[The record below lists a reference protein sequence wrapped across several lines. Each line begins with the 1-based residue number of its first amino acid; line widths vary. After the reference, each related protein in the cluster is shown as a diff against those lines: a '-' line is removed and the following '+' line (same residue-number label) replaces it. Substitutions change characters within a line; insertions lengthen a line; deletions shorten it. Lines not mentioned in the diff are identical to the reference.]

1 MAEDITNFDDQ
12 FEEQSQMADFLGP
25 AKIGVNLPNS
35 GNIIQQNPTYQ
46 IKDNTVGS
54 APNIQQSPATQLNP
68 AQALVQKMLNLDSNY
83 IDNTH
88 YNKPYTFDSSPAGAH
103 KARYKAYGQE
113 VYDRIGFD
121 PMIDNETWF
130 TSNTT
135 ALDDAKR
142 WLTHSAAPMLG
153 LGMLANPRSYGKILS
168 DFDFGG
174 DINEAEKYEEYNQ
187 LGYSTRGGVSGFLVN
202 LGNSASY
209 SAGILLEGALE
220 GALIG
225 GAVGFMEGGVGAIP
239 GAAIGGFTGMFKN
252 IPALFKSIGK
262 GTVSF
267 TKTLAGINKLKNATV
282 ARAAWKN
289 AGKTVGNFANPFS
302 NTKNAAMQYVFKNPD
317 DLTNLAR
324 TARTAGAF
332 MHDIKNINMALSEGR
347 LEGGFSENEI
357 YTKLYNDYYDE
368 HGVIAPDH
376 LQQEYRLQAKAGSF
390 FNTMAN
396 TSLVFYT
403 NKIAFPSITQ
413 ARFIKGV
420 PRFSKR
426 VGRVGKNNIVFKP
439 GKTIADDLYS
449 LERAN
454 FKNAVKSLA
463 KPATYGRV
471 SLNYFKGNL
480 MEGVQEV
487 SQDILADYTKE
498 YYTSTYKNPA
508 IGNYMYNMTLLKES
522 IDKSISSQGLETFLS
537 GFFMGSVLKLPGA
550 LVNFTQNQINKYS
563 DREAYERNK
572 INSDTVAKNMVDSL
586 NTMTKNG
593 KYLFDPRLQN
603 YGVQFSIGKNLDNK
617 DELTKKQSKDDEF
630 AGFFSAV
637 MTSIQ
642 TGTFDMFLKNYAGY
656 KDYTAKELEEAW
668 NLEEGQGQKA
678 LDNIDKAIENAR
690 TIKNR
695 YEFGISKFKKG
706 PNPADFEDGSAEQ
719 LKAVVYNEAFQQ
731 AIHNFVFLGQ
741 SFDDTFK
748 RVTKLVSKLSDIKA
762 IKNSRFATAEP
773 LFDFD
778 KLDREIELLRSE
790 TESLKQTKDPKA
802 QKEINN
808 NETIISALEDFKKKQ
823 EEVTKFLFDKILTEP
838 IYQEALDSEDEAVK
852 EQAQK
857 DYAEFLETY
866 DETKAESIL
875 AYKESFNNLLKA
887 MASTQSEQAIVDQ
900 EIVSAE
906 QLDDLFT
913 DVLDFHILKNENAE
927 LSQYISMIS
936 DPQGFYEHV
945 NRNYDWMM
953 EAYVRREDTFK
964 DLVNQEFKAEALNSV
979 LNHLAKQGIFI
990 DLEQFAAFLE
1000 NEKNSPEYFIDSKNR
1015 RYITKDNIFYNQY
1028 LKSLIEAK
1036 ELSERKPA
1044 GEKST
1049 DEELI
1054 NKQKEEYMKDKA
1066 EEEALARRKYEKALK
1081 NDTGLTENE
1090 IAEKNIKDKEEAK
1103 AELERIEKE
1112 KETITEALDLIKKNK
1127 YEDLDAAVTLLSEN
1141 QILTFQEINDLLDG
1155 KVDDEDFRKVY
1166 EKKFKAIAK
1175 ANPNIDRDVLFKLA
1189 LNASAIEELLDTK
1202 SKANENSVEELNKR
1216 VESDLVDLQNEPSY
1230 IAYQQE
1236 LEAIE
1241 KKYNELISELE
1252 AVIKTDTAV
1261 DTKEMSTDMEWDDL
1275 DQELRIRL
1283 QPLFLQHLA
1292 KLGLSKDLQEVDEPE
1307 YNRIRANWLETQYE
1321 EIEKYNKEKLAKK
1334 AKLDEEAKTAP
1345 KFNMPFIKNVDINV
1359 LTLENLGAIRDI
1371 YVEGI
1376 EKGIL
1381 TKPQTE
1387 EEKSKKIP
1395 PQTVELSP
1403 EDIKLFEED
1412 LEKLDLYLDNR
1423 RNNYVPLKKYQ
1434 EALQIIN
1441 ERILARQ
1448 GEIELI
1454 KDEQGNVIGRT
1465 LNGKRADRPSQLSSE
1480 IADKEPFVYD
1490 KGLPAILAAFDA
1502 VQKEDTTDKFETF
1515 IDAFKKLR
1523 LPAFP
1528 AVKIDALAE
1537 ELKKDFT
1544 EENLEKLVY
1553 KYIFKESSDTGTI
1566 IDDLTRQFLTP
1577 KKEGGFLEIVKPDN
1591 MSQEAFDNLYGP
1603 AGIITKVRDQLID
1616 GKYMLLTQ
1624 NFVMFD
1630 ATLRENGVAG
1640 ELDIL
1645 AIEVDEETGDYKL
1658 AIIDIKTSKKTNWE
1672 AWGEETLRDNKLK
1685 YRAQLSI
1692 YANLLYNM
1700 TGLEV
1705 DIRLLPIEVN
1715 VTPSGEIKSAKLS
1728 SLVVTEATPE
1738 EKKDGK
1744 VPITLPLEYLPE
1756 VEKIGIIKKKPTF
1769 DTVQPT
1775 TQTQAEI
1782 IDRSSIPES
1791 VISIEVPAPTDDF
1804 MVSFTDEAGKQ
1815 QKVYVGNNA
1824 QGNPYIKLNN
1834 PPLDNK
1840 GRRPSRNT
1848 VDTLARKYLGDGLVD
1863 FMLSWKALSK
1873 KDEQIIQY
1881 HVLGVPLRG
1890 ALDSEFYNPVTI
1902 EEINQQYEDKISSEI
1917 KEGVDKYLKPFAQE
1931 ALEKTVQR
1939 LEEDQKRFK
1948 VEKAKTKNKIIIDDY
1963 KKALSRFGTTQPQTG
1978 QTSDI
1983 EAELTEVTLN
1993 EALGQKVVYKGNIG
2007 ILTLNDDGTYTIE
2020 VTKPDGTTRIEDIT
2034 LNNTG
2039 VKDGSFDL
2047 NSLGIKQL
2055 RQTTTIKQTS
2065 VVNGKLLDVKFTNK
2079 SETEAEINGVKYKV
2093 NRNSK
2098 TGEIISL
2105 TYKVNDQK
2113 IAEIDEES
2121 SDLMNQ
2127 LKDVRDAL
2135 KLVKDNSERNNLLNA
2150 ELDIT
2155 DRLRELNKQRNKLS
2169 ENNPVR
2175 TMRGSAQDYIF
2186 ALNQLPNSYQKQSQ
2200 KDTKV
2205 STIRDKN
2212 KIDSLSVSSRVSD
2225 QIHNILAAEYPSE
2238 VDKLLEEGVDAMTKA
2253 ELYKITLWAQQTIG
2267 QLEELALNL
2276 IDSNIPITDVENQIL
2291 GLSDFLNDID
2301 LINLTK
2307 DGRISKRQKQARQ
2320 VFGPKA
2326 KGVSQRTDIS
2336 QNVGPT
2342 RRQTQ
2347 TVSGVTTREEV
2358 KKSIKTLNIQE
2369 IEEQELIASILG
2381 DTSKERPTVK
2391 SVLIES
2397 IENAK
2402 TIGEAKSAF
2411 GRALTEYSKTEN
2423 REGEFINQLQ
2433 EALDKRML
2441 ELAVGISLDT
2451 IEADEVLIS
2460 KIPIFTNKSE
2470 ELVLITSIK
2479 GNKVTVQEMRAID
2492 EDGVLKKKTYTIE
2505 ELADKFT
2512 KTDEMGLEEKITEN
2526 VPEEISEETKESIK
2540 SNDEI
2545 LDESSEEIVNA
2556 IVNEKDK
2563 ESILNRIIND
2573 SKLC

>member
-68 AQALVQKMLNLDSNY
+68 AQAVAQKILNLHSNL
-83 IDNTH
+83 IDDTH

-252 IPALFKSIGK
+252 IPALVKSIGK

-267 TKTLAGINKLKNATV
+267 TKTLAGINKLKNATA

-289 AGKTVGNFANPFS
+289 AGKTIGNFANPFS

-317 DLTNLAR
+317 DLSNLAR

-357 YTKLYNDYYDE
+357 YNKLYNDYYDE
-368 HGVIAPDH
+368 HGVVAPDH
-376 LQQEYRLQAKAGSF
+376 LQQEYRLQAKAGSL
-390 FNTMAN
+390 FNTMHN
-396 TSLVFYT
+396 TALVFYT

-498 YYTSTYKNPA
+498 YYTSAYKNPA
-508 IGNYMYNMTLLKES
+508 VGNYMYNMTLLKES

-563 DREAYERNK
+563 DREAYEKNK

-593 KYLFDPRLQN
+593 KYLFDSRLQN

-656 KDYTAKELEEAW
+656 KDYTAKEIEEAW

-731 AIHNFVFLGQ
+731 AIHNFVFLGK
-741 SFDDTFK
+741 SFDDAFK

-762 IKNSRFATAEP
+762 IKNSRFTTAEP

-823 EEVTKFLFDKILTEP
+823 EEVTKFLFAKTLTEP
-838 IYQEALDSEDEAVK
+838 IYKEALDSEDEALK

-887 MASTQSEQAIVDQ
+887 MASTQSEQAVTDQ

-913 DVLDFHILKNENAE
+913 DVLDFHILKNENAQ

-964 DLVNQEFKAEALNSV
+964 DLINQEFKAEALNSV

-1000 NEKNSPEYFIDSKNR
+1000 DENNLPEYFIDSKNR
-1015 RYITKDNIFYNQY
+1015 RYITQDNIFYNQY
-1028 LKSLIEAK
+1028 LKSLKEAK

-1049 DEELI
+1049 DEELL

-1127 YEDLDAAVTLLSEN
+1127 YEDLDAAATLLLEN
-1141 QILTFQEINDLLDG
+1141 QILTFQEINDLLDS

-1189 LNASAIEELLDTK
+1189 LNTSAIEELLDTK
-1202 SKANENSVEELNKR
+1202 SKTNENSVEELNKR

-1307 YNRIRANWLETQYE
+1307 YNRIRANWLETQSE

-1345 KFNMPFIKNVDINV
+1345 KFNMPFLKNVDINV

-1577 KKEGGFLEIVKPDN
+1577 KKEGGFVEIVKPDN

-1658 AIIDIKTSKKTNWE
+1658 AIIDIKTSKKRNWE
-1672 AWGEETLRDNKLK
+1672 DWGEETLRDNKLK

-1705 DIRLLPIEVN
+1705 AIKLLPIEVN

-1744 VPITLPLEYLPE
+1744 VPTTLSLEYLPE

-1769 DTVQPT
+1769 DTVEST
-1775 TQTQAEI
+1775 T
-1782 IDRSSIPES
+1782 S
-1791 VISIEVPAPTDDF
+1791 
-1804 MVSFTDEAGKQ
+1804 
-1815 QKVYVGNNA
+1815 
-1824 QGNPYIKLNN
+1824 
-1834 PPLDNK
+1834 
-1840 GRRPSRNT
+1840 
-1848 VDTLARKYLGDGLVD
+1848 
-1863 FMLSWKALSK
+1863 
-1873 KDEQIIQY
+1873 
-1881 HVLGVPLRG
+1881 
-1890 ALDSEFYNPVTI
+1890 
-1902 EEINQQYEDKISSEI
+1902 
-1917 KEGVDKYLKPFAQE
+1917 
-1931 ALEKTVQR
+1931 
-1939 LEEDQKRFK
+1939 
-1948 VEKAKTKNKIIIDDY
+1948 
-1963 KKALSRFGTTQPQTG
+1963 QPQTG
-1978 QTSDI
+1978 QSTDVKDKKADIERRRQEELEALSFDEVTQMKLNAYKQKDQARYIRELINAANKSIEGRTLVDKFDAELKLIDPNATIAERVMARYFLADTSRPYSPAQLSSIEQYIANELSGDYKAYWNDKLRELKKIYDAELAALKSDQTSDT

-2007 ILTLNDDGTYTIE
+2007 ILTLNEDGTYTVE
-2020 VTKPDGTTRIEDIT
+2020 VTKPDGTIRIENIT

-2047 NSLGIKQL
+2047 NSLGVKQL
-2055 RQTTTIKQTS
+2055 RQTTTVNQTS

-2098 TGEIISL
+2098 TGEITSL

-2155 DRLRELNKQRNKLS
+2155 DRLRELNKQRSKLS

-2276 IDSNIPITDVENQIL
+2276 IESNIPITDVENQIL
-2291 GLSDFLNDID
+2291 GLSNFLNDID

-2326 KGVSQRTDIS
+2326 KGVPQRTDIS
-2336 QNVGPT
+2336 QNVGPA

-2358 KKSIKTLNIQE
+2358 KKSINTLNIKE
-2369 IEEQELIASILG
+2369 IEEQDIIADILG

-2402 TIGEAKSAF
+2402 TISEAKSAF
-2411 GRALTEYSKTEN
+2411 GRALTEYNKTEN

-2433 EALDKRML
+2433 EALDKRVL

-2451 IEADEVLIS
+2451 IEVDEVLIS

-2479 GNKVTVQEMRAID
+2479 DNKVTVQEMRLVD

-2512 KTDEMGLEEKITEN
+2512 KTDEMRLEEKTTEN

-2545 LDESSEEIVNA
+2545 LDESSEEIVDA
-2556 IVNEKDK
+2556 TVNEEDE
-2563 ESILNRIIND
+2563 ESILNQMINN

>member
-1 MAEDITNFDDQ
+1 
-12 FEEQSQMADFLGP
+12 
-25 AKIGVNLPNS
+25 
-35 GNIIQQNPTYQ
+35 
-46 IKDNTVGS
+46 
-54 APNIQQSPATQLNP
+54 
-68 AQALVQKMLNLDSNY
+68 
-83 IDNTH
+83 
-88 YNKPYTFDSSPAGAH
+88 
-103 KARYKAYGQE
+103 
-113 VYDRIGFD
+113 
-121 PMIDNETWF
+121 
-130 TSNTT
+130 
-135 ALDDAKR
+135 
-142 WLTHSAAPMLG
+142 
-153 LGMLANPRSYGKILS
+153 
-168 DFDFGG
+168 
-174 DINEAEKYEEYNQ
+174 
-187 LGYSTRGGVSGFLVN
+187 
-202 LGNSASY
+202 
-209 SAGILLEGALE
+209 
-220 GALIG
+220 
-225 GAVGFMEGGVGAIP
+225 
-239 GAAIGGFTGMFKN
+239 
-252 IPALFKSIGK
+252 
-262 GTVSF
+262 
-267 TKTLAGINKLKNATV
+267 
-282 ARAAWKN
+282 
-289 AGKTVGNFANPFS
+289 
-302 NTKNAAMQYVFKNPD
+302 
-317 DLTNLAR
+317 
-324 TARTAGAF
+324 
-332 MHDIKNINMALSEGR
+332 
-347 LEGGFSENEI
+347 
-357 YTKLYNDYYDE
+357 
-368 HGVIAPDH
+368 
-376 LQQEYRLQAKAGSF
+376 
-390 FNTMAN
+390 
-396 TSLVFYT
+396 
-403 NKIAFPSITQ
+403 
-413 ARFIKGV
+413 
-420 PRFSKR
+420 
-426 VGRVGKNNIVFKP
+426 
-439 GKTIADDLYS
+439 
-449 LERAN
+449 
-454 FKNAVKSLA
+454 
-463 KPATYGRV
+463 
-471 SLNYFKGNL
+471 
-480 MEGVQEV
+480 
-487 SQDILADYTKE
+487 
-498 YYTSTYKNPA
+498 
-508 IGNYMYNMTLLKES
+508 
-522 IDKSISSQGLETFLS
+522 
-537 GFFMGSVLKLPGA
+537 
-550 LVNFTQNQINKYS
+550 
-563 DREAYERNK
+563 
-572 INSDTVAKNMVDSL
+572 MVDSL

-593 KYLFDPRLQN
+593 KYLFDSRLQN

-637 MTSIQ
+637 MTSIR

-656 KDYTAKELEEAW
+656 KDYTAKEIEEAW

-1252 AVIKTDTAV
+1252 AVIKADTPV

-1577 KKEGGFLEIVKPDN
+1577 KKEGGFVEIVKPDN

-1983 EAELTEVTLN
+1983 EAEKADIERRRQEELLYVSPYEVGKKPTVQDINEFSESFKKDGSTITVYAATNDINKLLSEGFSGEHTGLGTTKGEPKGTVFLTPFESTAADYANIYSEGKNNPNVRIVKVTMKNGEGVTEGDEIRTKKEHIISIKDSGIEPRNISKLISEINAKYDAELAALEDTQPQGGVKPKLEIVERYTDADVKANPNKIFVFGDNTRRTGTGGQAQIRNNPNAMGIATKLAPSNAESAFMNDKDLAKNKTVIDGDIAKIKATGKTLVFPKDGLGTGLAKLKEKAPLTYEYLKQRLLEEFGFNNDTGTQQQTEQPVDTEAELTEVTLN

-2276 IDSNIPITDVENQIL
+2276 IESNVPITDVENQIL
-2291 GLSDFLNDID
+2291 GLSNFLNDID

-2336 QNVGPT
+2336 ENAGAA

-2358 KKSIKTLNIQE
+2358 KKSIKTLNIKE
-2369 IEEQELIASILG
+2369 IEEQDIIADILG
-2381 DTSKERPTVK
+2381 DTSTERPTVK

-2402 TIGEAKSAF
+2402 TISEAKSAF

-2451 IEADEVLIS
+2451 IEVDEVLIS